1 MSTVAVYL
9 VVTFGL
15 GLTAVLLRLP
25 PLVGFL
31 AAGFVLNAIHVEHLA
46 ILDTIA
52 NLGVTLLLFGI
63 GLKLDVR
70 SLLQKEVWL
79 TASLHLAL
87 SVAVGAAFVLG
98 LASTGLALVAGID
111 ASTAALIA
119 FALAFSSTVFV
130 VKVLEDRGQS
140 HAFYGRVAIG
150 ILIIQDI
157 AAVIFLTIADRQL
170 PNPWALALIGLW
182 PLSRLIRAMWTRVGH
197 GELQSLFGIVMA
209 FVPGY
214 LLFDLVGLKGDL
226 GALIMGML
234 LASHQ
239 ASSELSR
246 ALFHIKELLL
256 VGFFVSIGLT
266 GLPTLD
272 TVVVAALLLLLLPLK
287 AAGYAAL
294 LWAMRLRHRTSL
306 LTGFVL
312 MNFSE
317 FGLIVIAVGVD
328 EGLVPEDWLLVISLA
343 VAMSFVVS
351 SLANGPGAGLVA
363 GLASRLPKQ
372 EHGRLHPEDRPADA
386 GGARVVVLGMGRV
399 GQAAY
404 RRLEAGYGL
413 MVVGIDNDGPRV
425 TKLADQGL
433 NVVEGD
439 ASDLDFWRRR
449 RHRDALQI
457 AILAMP
463 RHGANLAAVRLLRAQ
478 GFTGTIAAV
487 ARYDDEV
494 RQALRDGADAAFNV
508 YAGAGLELADQV
520 ARLDRPELTG
530 LPDPIDR
537 DPLEPERG

>member
-15 GLTAVLLRLP
+15 GLLAIVLRLP

-52 NLGVTLLLFGI
+52 SLGVTLLLFGI

-79 TASLHLAL
+79 TASLHLGL

-98 LASTGLALVAGID
+98 LGATGLALVAGLD

-157 AAVIFLTIADRQL
+157 AAVIFLTIADREL
-170 PNPWALALIGLW
+170 PNPWALALVGLW
-182 PLSRLIRAMWTRVGH
+182 PLSRIIRAMWSRVGH

-234 LASHQ
+234 LASHP

-287 AAGYAAL
+287 AAGYVGL
-294 LWAMRLRHRTSL
+294 LWALRLRHRTSI

-312 MNFSE
+312 MNYSE
-317 FGLIVIAVGVD
+317 FGLIVIAVGVQ
-328 EGLVPEDWLLVISLA
+328 EGLVGEDWLLILSLT

-351 SLANGPGAGLVA
+351 SLANGPGARLVER
-363 GLASRLPKQ
+363 LASRLPTQ
-372 EHGRLHPEDRPADA
+372 DDDALHPEDQPADA
-386 GGARVVVLGMGRV
+386 DGAHVVVLGMGRV

-404 RRLEAGYGL
+404 QRLEALYGL
-413 MVVGIDNDGPRV
+413 PVVGIDNDGTRV
-425 TKLADQGL
+425 AKLADRGL

-439 ASDLDFWRRR
+439 ANDLDFWRRL
-449 RHRDALQI
+449 RHKEHLKI

-463 RHGANLAAVRLLRAQ
+463 RHGANLSAVRLLRDN

-487 ARYDDEV
+487 ARYEDEV
-494 RQALRDGADAAFNV
+494 RHALDDGADAAFNV
-508 YAGAGLELADQV
+508 YAGAGLELGDQV
-520 ARLDRPELTG
+520 ARLERPELTAR
-530 LPDPIDR
+530 PDPVEQKR
-537 DPLEPERG
+537 PLT